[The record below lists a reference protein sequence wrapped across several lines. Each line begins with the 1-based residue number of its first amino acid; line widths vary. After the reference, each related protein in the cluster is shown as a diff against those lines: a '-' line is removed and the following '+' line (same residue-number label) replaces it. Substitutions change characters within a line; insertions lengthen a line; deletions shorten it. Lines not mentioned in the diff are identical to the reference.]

1 MDRSADKSSKNET
14 SLKFERGPQSSN
26 LDDSGA
32 YISFDRMGSIERLL
46 RIKFGYESSG
56 YEYSRDIFLDF
67 EKVVELKKHLDSM
80 IEYVKYS
87 PFVGPPIKR
96 VKLEFMLPADTYP
109 LAFYG

>member
-32 YISFDRMGSIERLL
+32 YISFDRTGSIERLL

-80 IEYVKYS
+80 NMKHVNKNHFTFFLTVQIYSIIE
-87 PFVGPPIKR
+87 
-96 VKLEFMLPADTYP
+96 
-109 LAFYG
+109 